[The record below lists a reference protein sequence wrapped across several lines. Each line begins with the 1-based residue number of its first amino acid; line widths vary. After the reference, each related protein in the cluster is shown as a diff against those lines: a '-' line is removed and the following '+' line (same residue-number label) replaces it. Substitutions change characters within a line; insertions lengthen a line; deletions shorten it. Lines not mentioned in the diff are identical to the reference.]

1 MGLEF
6 KDINFSSR
14 KLYDKYIKPWK
25 CENAEFSFAHM
36 YIWGC
41 DGKIQFAEAEN
52 CLFVKLDFAG
62 EIPFLWPPFPKDNTV
77 DYGKAVKAGCEY
89 MNSIGV
95 KRMYRS
101 VAEPFKTM
109 MEKACPDINLE
120 PNRDNFDYM
129 YLSESLANLKGKKL
143 HGKRNH
149 INKIL
154 KEHPDY
160 VYEDLTTAHYEECM
174 ALYDEWCMDHK
185 EISITQYDERS
196 SVERALL
203 NLEELGLT
211 GGCIRIDG
219 VLKAFT
225 VGEQV
230 IPGHMSQIHIEK
242 AAKDIDGLYPLI
254 NQQYVQAKCA
264 QTMYIN
270 REEDMGLE
278 GLRKAKSSYN
288 PTKFCEKYDGLAKC
302 SIEVEQL
309 CEKVELC
316 RR

>member
-1 MGLEF
+1 MELEF
-6 KDINFSSR
+6 KDVKLSSR
-14 KLYDKYIKPWK
+14 KLHEKYIKPWK
-25 CENAEFSFAHM
+25 CENAEFSFAHI
-36 YIWGC
+36 YIWGG
-41 DGKIQFAEAEN
+41 DGKIQFAEAN
-52 CLFVKLDFAG
+52 DCLFVKLDFDG
-62 EIPFLWPPFPKDNTV
+62 EVPFLWPPFPKDNTV
-77 DYGKAVKAGCEY
+77 DYAEAVKTGCSY
-89 MNSIGV
+89 MKSIGV
-95 KRMYRS
+95 KLMYRS
-101 VAEPFKTM
+101 VSEPFKEM
-109 MEKACPDINLE
+109 MEKFCPEINLE
-120 PNRDNFDYM
+120 ANRNNFDYM
-129 YLSESLANLKGKKL
+129 YLSESLSTLKGKKL

-160 VYEDLTTAHYEECM
+160 IYDELTSAHYEECI

-185 EISITQYDERS
+185 EVTITQYDERT

-211 GGCIRIDG
+211 GGCIRIGG

-230 IPGHMSQIHIEK
+230 ISGHMSQIHIEK

-254 NQQYVQAKCA
+254 NQKYVQEHCI

-278 GLRKAKSSYN
+278 GLRKAKSSYH
-288 PTKFCEKYDGLAKC
+288 PAKFCEKYDGMAKC
-302 SIEVEQL
+302 QLEIEKLQVEQ
-309 CEKVELC
+309 ELC